1 MVRKCCSNCFSDKA
15 LKLKINSIGRISR
28 CHYCGTNDASTINID
43 QLYMLISPLIE
54 VIDSIFEKDTDG
66 YSLFNILS
74 SEFKLFTSNVQEQII
89 EDALQNRRELI
100 NKNIKTFQLILR
112 MNGKRLNMN

>member
-74 SEFKLFTSNVQEQII
+74 SEFKLFTSTSSRLDLESSVICLHFEADYN
-89 EDALQNRRELI
+89 QNHES
-100 NKNIKTFQLILR
+100 TFHGSRAQYTY
-112 MNGKRLNMN
+112 